1 MCLILFG
8 WAIRHVATL
17 RPKMFRLT
25 RPKISQNLFRLSS
38 GFITYIQGSSHW
50 IRNVGQLTADGTKF
64 ECLANAICNAIVMFK
79 YRNSYAIVTNLHTIK
94 IWSTNLEYVRCT
106 NLKLWWTI
114 RICLS
119 CKFQICR
126 KFAVPTNLLSKSKF
140 GNELAVFANLI
151 AYLNIMNALRM
162 HLCDL

>member
-64 ECLANAICNAIVMFK
+64 ECLANAICNAIVMLK

-106 NLKLWWTI
+106 NPKLWWTI
-114 RICLS
+114 RICVS
-119 CKFQICR
+119 CKFWICPENLQCQPIYYPLLCGSNQALSVTGCHICR
-126 KFAVPTNLLSKSKF
+126 VSNQGTK
-140 GNELAVFANLI
+140 
-151 AYLNIMNALRM
+151 MN
-162 HLCDL
+162 